1 MVMPAAA
8 EELQEMLLAQEEEL
22 TWRED
27 MLDGREEKASI
38 SEKALTKAS
47 AELNVERANDEATRK
62 EYLDKMDTHTACAK
76 HSLGL
81 DKMLGEKKAE
91 LNGREQDLSLC
102 EEVLVE
108 AWSQGLNP
116 WDNLEEL
123 MEFIELQRLLQ
134 DAEVDCVVKAG

>member
-1 MVMPAAA
+1 
-8 EELQEMLLAQEEEL
+8 
-22 TWRED
+22 

-116 WDNLEEL
+116 
-123 MEFIELQRLLQ
+123 
-134 DAEVDCVVKAG
+134 